1 MDLNSFDWGWMNH
14 PRFNSEGDELFH
26 YEKNGELIPLGH
38 YHRDAIIKE
47 IFVDKIYEKCQE
59 VKEGDLVI
67 DVGASVG
74 PFTYSILPKN
84 PSRVFCIE
92 PSNSEFEVLNKNVGN
107 NPNVTLINKGISSTN
122 GVVESNM
129 LFGGE
134 TQMQGTTFLDFI
146 KENNIDKID
155 FLKTDCEGGE
165 YDIFTIEN
173 FCWLKDNL
181 KFAVG
186 EWHLSTPELK
196 QKFRVFRDVFL
207 RLFPN
212 HQVYSLNGVNIKWD
226 LWNEHFIEYYNEV
239 IIYIDNLK

>member
-1 MDLNSFDWGWMNH
+1 MDLNGFDWGWMEE
-14 PRFNSEGDELFH
+14 SEGFSH
-26 YEKNGELIPLGH
+26 KN
-38 YHRDAIIKE
+38 AIIFE
-47 IFVDKIYEKCQE
+47 IFEQKAYERFFE
-59 VKEGDLVI
+59 VQEGDLVI

-122 GVVESNM
+122 GVVESDM

-134 TQMQGTTFLDFI
+134 TQMQGTTFLDFV
-146 KENNIDKID
+146 KENNINKID

-165 YDIFTIEN
+165 YDIFDIEN

-181 KFAVG
+181 GVAVG

-196 QKFRVFRDVFL
+196 QQFRVFRDVFL

-212 HQVYSLNGVNIKWD
+212 HEVFSVDGVNIKWN
-226 LWNEHFIEYYNEV
+226 LWNDSFIEYYNEV
-239 IIYIDNLK
+239 IIYIDNRK

>member
-1 MDLNSFDWGWMNH
+1 MDLTGFNWGWMDE
-14 PRFNSEGDELFH
+14 PTSQTIVDKEGKET
-26 YEKNGELIPLGH
+26 PLGQ
-38 YHRDAIIKE
+38 YHKHSIIQE
-47 IFVDKIYEKCQE
+47 IFIDKIYEKYQE
-59 VKEGDLVI
+59 VQEGDIVL

-74 PFTYSILPKN
+74 PFTYSILNNHPKQ
-84 PSRVFCIE
+84 VFSVE
-92 PSNSEFEVLNKNVGN
+92 PSDSEFITLTKNLQGK
-107 NPNVTLINKGISSTN
+107 PNVTLINKGITSTN
-122 GVVESNM
+122 GIVETNM

-134 TQMQGTTFLDFI
+134 NEMLGITFKDLI

-165 YDIFTIEN
+165 YDIFTIDN
-173 FCWLKDNL
+173 FCWLKENL
-181 KFAVG
+181 GVAVG

-212 HQVYSLNGVNIKWD
+212 HQVYSLDGLNQNWD

-239 IIYIDNLK
+239 IIYINNKYESKSH